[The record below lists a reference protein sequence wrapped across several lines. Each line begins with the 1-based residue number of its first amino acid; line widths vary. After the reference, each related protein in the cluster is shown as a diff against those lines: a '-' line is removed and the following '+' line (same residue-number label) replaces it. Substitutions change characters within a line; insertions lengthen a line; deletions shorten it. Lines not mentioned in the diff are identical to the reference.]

1 MRNVLSILL
10 CAALLLTAAP
20 IDPREE
26 AFIGNR
32 RSYWAFQKVVR
43 PPVPAGAAN
52 PIDAFIREGLKPRN
66 LSPSPEAGKRTLIR
80 RATFDLTGLPPT

>member
-1 MRNVLSILL
+1 MRNFVPILL
-10 CAALLLTAAP
+10 CAALLLSAAA

-43 PPVPAGAAN
+43 PPVPIGAAL
-52 PIDAFIREGLKPRN
+52 R
-66 LSPSPEAGKRTLIR
+66 
-80 RATFDLTGLPPT
+80 